1 MSADCD
7 RHLMDLILDGDDDSK
22 DIGLLLTCRLRESRH
37 AEQCGRCV
45 TELCG
50 PRDENPT
57 IITSASSGPE
67 QTIRHVVWSADN
79 SRCLW
84 PSTIR
89 TDNPQVVGVHGTHS
103 PNCGHLK
110 TPRGRDETLFI
121 ALLMPLPTAY
131 RTVMFPRV
139 TGQVRA
145 LSGGQGR
152 VAQ

>member
-1 MSADCD
+1 
-7 RHLMDLILDGDDDSK
+7 MDLILDGDDDSK
-22 DIGLLLTCRLRESRH
+22 DIALLLACHLPESRH
-37 AEQCGRCV
+37 AEPCGRCV

-67 QTIRHVVWSADN
+67 QTMRHVVRSADN

-89 TDNPQVVGVHGTHS
+89 TDNPQVVVVHGTHS

-110 TPRGRDETLFI
+110 TPRVATKHCSLRDTVHCVADDPTYCPPHGNVPASHRPGACIVGRPGT
-121 ALLMPLPTAY
+121 
-131 RTVMFPRV
+131 R
-139 TGQVRA
+139 RA
-145 LSGGQGR
+145 IDD
-152 VAQ
+152 